1 MILPIYAHAIVIPV
15 ALPIP
20 LELHLVSSGV
30 VVAVSY
36 LISIWASR
44 VGFGVTAQHALCLG
58 LSGLSTRVLDLIVR
72 SASLVGALTLF
83 LLVGAALFGVEDP
96 LDNITPTFVWV
107 IAWVGISFVS
117 LTIGNVWSALNPW
130 RSVHCLISR
139 IPPLRFSRSPRYR
152 RGNRLESL
160 KMWPACF
167 LFACFAWLE
176 LIYPDSISPRH
187 LGLILLGYSGFT
199 IIGIQI
205 FGHFKSS
212 LT

>member
-1 MILPIYAHAIVIPV
+1 MIQPIYAHAIVIPV

-83 LLVGAALFGVEDP
+83 LLVGSALFGVEDP

-117 LTIGNVWSALNPW
+117 LTIGNVWSARDPW
-130 RSVHCLISR
+130 R
-139 IPPLRFSRSPRYR
+139 
-152 RGNRLESL
+152 
-160 KMWPACF
+160 
-167 LFACFAWLE
+167 
-176 LIYPDSISPRH
+176 
-187 LGLILLGYSGFT
+187 
-199 IIGIQI
+199 
-205 FGHFKSS
+205 
-212 LT
+212 